1 MIKNTNS
8 KMAAVSPSLSVITLN
23 VNRLN
28 SPIKR
33 QRLAEWISKKSPIVV
48 RDPTMCCTQVS

>member
-1 MIKNTNS
+1 MQEMRDK
-8 KMAAVSPSLSVITLN
+8 KVYRKQLACERGALLSVITLN

-33 QRLAEWISKKSPIVV
+33 LILAE
-48 RDPTMCCTQVS
+48 